1 MDEASDDE
9 RQGFSMLTLYHSGT
23 SVCAAKVR
31 LVLAEKRLDWTGK
44 YLDILHG
51 DQFDPAYLKL
61 NPKGVVPTLV
71 HDGAVIRESTV
82 ICEYLDEVF
91 PEPPTTPKDPAARAE
106 MRLWTKLVDEE
117 LHPVCTVV
125 TFVASHR
132 HTVLAAGQENA
143 DAFIDKAPNTGQRER
158 RRAWLYQGF
167 EAPGVAEAL
176 STYDAVLQH
185 MEDALS
191 ARTWV
196 AGDEFSLADIALIP
210 YVNRLAMLGVQ
221 ELWKERRPRLAD
233 WFARIQTRASFQPAI
248 YDHMPDGPRIEML
261 QYGARSAPDLLAAL
275 DRAASGAE
283 TVA

>member
-1 MDEASDDE
+1 
-9 RQGFSMLTLYHSGT
+9 MLTLYHSGT

-31 LVLAEKRLDWTGK
+31 LALAEKGLDWTGK
-44 YLDILHG
+44 YLDILRG

-91 PEPPTTPKDPAARAE
+91 PDPPTTPKGPAERAE

-125 TFVASHR
+125 TFVATHR
-132 HTVLAAGQENA
+132 HTVLAEGQENA
-143 DAFIDKAPNTGQRER
+143 DAFIDNAPNPGQRER
-158 RRAWLYQGF
+158 RHAWLYQGF
-167 EAPGVAEAL
+167 DAPGVAEAL
-176 STYDAVLQH
+176 ATYDAVLQR

-191 ARTWV
+191 ARPWV

-221 ELWKERRPRLAD
+221 QMWEERRPHLTD
-233 WFARIQTRASFQPAI
+233 WFARIQSRASFQPAI
-248 YDHMPDGPRIEML
+248 YDHMPDAPRSEML
-261 QYGARSAPDLLAAL
+261 QNGERSAPDLLAAL
-275 DRAASGAE
+275 DRAAPGGEAVS
-283 TVA
+283 